1 MELMKRQSEAEL
13 TLKLE
18 SKTKGLE
25 KIMIEN
31 ERLRKEIK
39 RVR

>member
-1 MELMKRQSEAEL
+1 MKSQSEAEL
-13 TLKLE
+13 CLKLE

-25 KIMIEN
+25 KIVLEN

-39 RVR
+39 RVQ